1 MVTAS
6 CVGSAS
12 AASCPRQLPPH
23 WANRMSARHSSA
35 DRPSLMMESISRNH
49 TRYFTSSAPTSAMQN
64 VVPSHLSDVNLF
76 DFKGITHGSEVVDGG
91 DLAFDRED
99 IPLQPA
105 GWQPDEE
112 DARLDELRLNV
123 VEVK

>member
-64 VVPSHLSDVNLF
+64 VVVPPS
-76 DFKGITHGSEVVDGG
+76 GSTDAGTM
-91 DLAFDRED
+91 AA
-99 IPLQPA
+99 IPMS
-105 GWQPDEE
+105 GN
-112 DARLDELRLNV
+112 AR
-123 VEVK
+123 